1 MCMYL
6 QKEMLKAIEK
16 MEKKNNNVTDLFLFE
31 GVSDFYDAG
40 ISDGHFIKFINKK
53 HFYID
58 LVNYPFKTFGAHNSK
73 YYKDGAANSD
83 RLTLTNETRLICD
96 GKKTVRALETEN
108 GDRVWYDVK
117 FEKFFTDYFSFDKY
131 TFRGAKK
138 DIIYIFN
145 NYDLC
150 GVIMPVKI
158 ND

>member
-16 MEKKNNNVTDLFLFE
+16 AEKKNIAVTDLTICE
-31 GVSDFYDAG
+31 GVSDYYDAG

-58 LVNYPFKTFGAHNSK
+58 LVNYPFRNGVPFNTKPF
-73 YYKDGAANSD
+73 KDGAANSD

-96 GKKTVRALETEN
+96 GKKTLRALETEN
-108 GDRVWYDVK
+108 GDRIWYDVK
-117 FEKFFTDYFSFDKY
+117 FEKFFTDYFSFEKY

-138 DIIYIFN
+138 QPIYIFN
-145 NYDLC
+145 NYDFC
-150 GVIMPVKI
+150 GVIMPVNV